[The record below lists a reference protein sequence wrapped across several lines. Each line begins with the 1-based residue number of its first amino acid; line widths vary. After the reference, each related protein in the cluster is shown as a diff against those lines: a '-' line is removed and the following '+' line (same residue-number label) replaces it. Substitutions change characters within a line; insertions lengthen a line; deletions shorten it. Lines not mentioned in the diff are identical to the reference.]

1 MTLSSMMAVWMWQA
15 GEGATAG
22 SGGGFY
28 IWIALA
34 AGVLGLLA
42 AYLFG
47 RGVLGS
53 DTGTPEMQRIS
64 NAIRQGAEAFMRR
77 QYSSIALIAV
87 ALAIALFLGYQVSPY
102 TRPYAVKVVI
112 SFIVG
117 AACSAQSWRRLAP
130 IPARCGSACVPGRR
144 RTRL

>member
-102 TRPYAVKVVI
+102 TRTYAVKVVI
-112 SFIVG
+112 SFSVG
-117 AACSAQSWRRLAP
+117 AA
-130 IPARCGSACVPGRR
+130 
-144 RTRL
+144 